1 MDQPIQM
8 SPRDVKASGTC
19 IFFFVLLVLRVTLPF
34 EAPTTEAITQEA
46 SRSDCGWVEAP
57 HQGTQFGEGGW
68 GGARDENRDNRE
80 MGQVPSAL
88 FHLLLPAPSCAHPS
102 ATLQL
107 LKLQVTL

>member
-8 SPRDVKASGTC
+8 SPQDVKAPGTC
-19 IFFFVLLVLRVTLPF
+19 IFLFVLLVLSATLPF

-46 SRSDCGWVEAP
+46 SRSDCGWVKAP
-57 HQGTQFGEGGW
+57 HQGTQFGEGG
-68 GGARDENRDNRE
+68 GGARDENQDNRE

-88 FHLLLPAPSCAHPS
+88 FHLLLPTPSCAHPS

>member
-8 SPRDVKASGTC
+8 SPQDVKAPGTC
-19 IFFFVLLVLRVTLPF
+19 IFLSVLLVLSATLPF

-46 SRSDCGWVEAP
+46 SRSDCGWVKAP
-57 HQGTQFGEGGW
+57 HQGTQFGEGG
-68 GGARDENRDNRE
+68 GGARDENQDNRE

-88 FHLLLPAPSCAHPS
+88 FHLLLPTPSCAHPS